1 MDGKQNKINCLICN
15 KLFTNN
21 NSYIGSHVKRIHN
34 ILLND
39 YVQKYYK
46 NINIDFKKEKCGF
59 CDNLAIP
66 NMKINHIEKTYECNY
81 DNGYL
86 CGDDKCRNNISL
98 MILNKPYDKSSYEHI
113 GSKSNYLSMLYKIDI
128 NDAKNKKRNLN
139 YKVKEKSKTNLNG
152 YIKRYGEKEGL
163 KRYNDRCDKI
173 SKTSKKDWYIE
184 KYGEKEGSIKWEY
197 KFRHNSSI
205 DGFIKKYGEKEG
217 LKRYNDRCNKIGKSN
232 KLDWYIEKYGEK
244 EGNKKWNNYI
254 NKIRNISKKRQSK
267 SSLKIKKILEELK
280 IKYIEEFQI
289 NDTQRFS
296 DYYIEDYNTIIE
308 FYGNYWHCN
317 PLIFEKKFYHHYI
330 KMSAEDI
337 WEKDKKRIDDIY
349 KNFNEKVNIIIIW
362 ESSVIDKDYLLKI
375 LIDNKEKNN
384 IIYI

>member
-66 NMKINHIEKTYECNY
+66 NMKINHIEKTYEYNY

-152 YIKRYGEKEGL
+152 YIKRYGDE
-163 KRYNDRCDKI
+163 
-173 SKTSKKDWYIE
+173 
-184 KYGEKEGSIKWEY
+184 
-197 KFRHNSSI
+197 
-205 DGFIKKYGEKEG
+205 EG

-267 SSLKIKKILEELK
+267 SSLKIKKILDELK